1 MTMYR
6 QSARSLVQRIP
17 GELKTQAQQLH
28 VLIQVYEML
37 RQWERQSG
45 DLKDVYRLLHQ
56 SRWNSALA
64 PLIAV
69 LQGNRRR
76 MCAFGTT

>member
-1 MTMYR
+1 MTIFR

-17 GELKTQAQQLH
+17 DELKTQAQQLH
-28 VLIQVYEML
+28 ILIQVYEML
-37 RQWERQSG
+37 RQWERQNG
-45 DLKDVYRLLHQ
+45 NLKDVYRLLHQ

-69 LQGNRRR
+69 LQGKEQKV
-76 MCAFGTT
+76 